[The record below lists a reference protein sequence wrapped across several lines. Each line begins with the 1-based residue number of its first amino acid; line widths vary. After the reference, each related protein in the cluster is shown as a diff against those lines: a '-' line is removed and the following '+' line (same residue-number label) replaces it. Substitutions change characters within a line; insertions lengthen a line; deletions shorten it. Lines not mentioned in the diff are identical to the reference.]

1 VLAILVLGAAGIVA
15 APAGAQ
21 TEAVF
26 SCTYTVGPTR
36 LPPGGGNVTVQGT
49 APGSTVVRIFLN
61 GTLNQTVRSAPV
73 TGAFSAT
80 IFITGSVEISVALDD
95 YPSTPCIGVGG
106 NEVTGGGGTVVA
118 GGGTGVNAAGLARTG
133 SSGTKPIVLIGLA
146 ALSLGLVLVVA
157 ARRRITVHGRD

>member
-1 VLAILVLGAAGIVA
+1 MLAILVLGAAGIVA

-21 TEAVF
+21 TRTDF

-61 GTLNQTVRSAPV
+61 GTLNQTVPSAPV

-118 GGGTGVNAAGLARTG
+118 GGGTGVNAGLARTG
-133 SSGTKPIVLIGLA
+133 SSGTKPIVLVGLA